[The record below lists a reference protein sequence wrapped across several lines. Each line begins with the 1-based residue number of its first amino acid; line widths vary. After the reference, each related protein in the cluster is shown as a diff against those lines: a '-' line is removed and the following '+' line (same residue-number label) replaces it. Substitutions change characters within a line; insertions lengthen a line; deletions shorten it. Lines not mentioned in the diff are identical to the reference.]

1 MSERE
6 RENGE
11 GREGHVGL
19 FVPCNYQQL
28 FVEDLLSLGSW
39 EDRGSEDIA
48 FIPKESRAIIIYLV
62 HTVRE

>member
-1 MSERE
+1 M
-6 RENGE
+6 
-11 GREGHVGL
+11 GL